1 MANGDYTIASKA
13 GQYHLVP
20 QKPRKYYTVYYTC
33 DAIITD
39 ANSLLTR
46 LCNDQHP
53 EDGLLR
59 LIPDKGKELIEFSR
73 ADEDSLGFDLK
84 LVKWGDKRQGN

>member
-1 MANGDYTIASKA
+1 MAKGDYTIASKG

-39 ANSLLTR
+39 ANGLLTR
-46 LCNDQHP
+46 LCND
-53 EDGLLR
+53 
-59 LIPDKGKELIEFSR
+59 
-73 ADEDSLGFDLK
+73 
-84 LVKWGDKRQGN
+84 